1 MEHHHPTGEVRRGMS
16 EKLRILIVDDDTTF
30 LEDISFM
37 LRDRY
42 ELGFAKSGAEALAA
56 FRSVSWDAVLL
67 DIDLGRGIDGFGVLD
82 AMHAEEPDL
91 PVFMVTRDTSS
102 ASAATAFKK
111 GAVDYID
118 KRPDLADL
126 ERKITRA
133 LRERILERIAREL
146 SAGAGRA
153 QGGMIGKSGPMVALR
168 RAIVAAARSKGPVF
182 VTGETGTG
190 KELVAREFHRLA
202 APGKPFVAVNC
213 AAFTKELIG
222 SELFGHEKGAFTGA
236 AERHVGKFEL
246 VADGVL
252 FLDEITEIDS
262 GSQAKLL
269 RAVDQM
275 EFERIG
281 GGRSIR
287 FRGRLIASSNRSV
300 PEALKKGVLREDLY
314 YRLNA
319 FPVAVPPLRDRM
331 EDIPLLARYFA
342 RRTAR
347 DLGMPTPELSA
358 EMLRTL
364 CGHDWPGNVRELE
377 RVVERLVGQG
387 ELIMPDELSAERPD
401 ASSTQD
407 LLRLPYL
414 EARETVMREFKQRY
428 VRPVLASCGGNV
440 AEAAARMGLSEWGL
454 RKILLEIENS
464 KQRQLRPSDTPGDA
478 KDRLS

>member
-153 QGGMIGKSGPMVALR
+153 QGGMIGKSGPMAALR
-168 RAIVAAARSKGPVF
+168 RAIAAAARSKGPVL

-222 SELFGHEKGAFTGA
+222 SELFGHEKGAFTDAKSQKIGLL
-236 AERHVGKFEL
+236 EL
-246 VADGVL
+246 ANKGTL
-252 FLDEITEIDS
+252 FLDEIGEMSLTI
-262 GSQAKLL
+262 QVKLL
-269 RAVDQM
+269 RVLERMTFRRVGGTKDIKVSVRIISATNSDLEAAVRNKI
-275 EFERIG
+275 F
-281 GGRSIR
+281 
-287 FRGRLIASSNRSV
+287 
-300 PEALKKGVLREDLY
+300 REDLY
-314 YRLNA
+314 YRLKVVPI
-319 FPVAVPPLRDRM
+319 FIPPLRERK
-331 EDIPLLARYFA
+331 EDIYLLLKHFLNHFDKQFNKGFQDVEEAAYEVILNYA
-342 RRTAR
+342 
-347 DLGMPTPELSA
+347 
-358 EMLRTL
+358 
-364 CGHDWPGNVRELE
+364 WPGNIRELKNM
-377 RVVERLVGQG
+377 VERIVLLENDTVMRLVHIPLGIRQG
-387 ELIMPDELSAERPD
+387 AAPPQELAAVRRLEMALSRPFTDEGADFEELMGVIERELIDKAMREADGNQSRAAR
-401 ASSTQD
+401 
-407 LLRLPYL
+407 LLRLN
-414 EARETVMREFKQRY
+414 RDKIRY
-428 VRPVLASCGGNV
+428 RLKNP
-440 AEAAARMGLSEWGL
+440 AAPE
-454 RKILLEIENS
+454 E
-464 KQRQLRPSDTPGDA
+464 
-478 KDRLS
+478 

>member
-1 MEHHHPTGEVRRGMS
+1 MS

-56 FRSVSWDAVLL
+56 FRSVLWDAVLL

-82 AMHAEEPDL
+82 TMHVEEPDL

-118 KRPDLADL
+118 KRPDLEDL

-133 LRERILERIAREL
+133 LRERVLERLAREL
-146 SAGAGRA
+146 SSGAGRERR
-153 QGGMIGKSGPMVALR
+153 GMIGKSGPMAALR

-182 VTGETGTG
+182 VTGETGSG
-190 KELVAREFHRLA
+190 KELVAREFHNLA
-202 APGKPFVAVNC
+202 APGRPFVAVNC

-236 AERHVGKFEL
+236 VERHIGKFEL

-252 FLDEITEIDS
+252 FLDEITEIDP

-287 FRGRLIASSNRSV
+287 FRGRLIASSNRAV
-300 PEALKKGVLREDLY
+300 PEALKKGILREDLY

-319 FPVAVPPLRDRM
+319 FPIPVPPLRERI

-347 DLGMPTPELSA
+347 DLGMPAPELR
-358 EMLRTL
+358 EGMLRTL
-364 CGHDWPGNVRELE
+364 CGHGWPGNVRELE
-377 RVVERLVGQG
+377 RVVERFVGQG
-387 ELIMPDELSAERPD
+387 ELIMPDELSAEQSD

-414 EARETVMREFKQRY
+414 EARDRVMREFKQRY
-428 VRPVLASCGGNV
+428 VRPILVSCGGNV
-440 AEAAARMGLSEWGL
+440 AEAAACMGLSEWGL
-454 RKILLEIENS
+454 RKILMELES
-464 KQRQLRPSDTPGDA
+464 SRQQPLRPADTPPNS
-478 KDRLS
+478 KDRLP